1 MKRMLQLGLLAV
13 LTAGCGEGH
22 AIFNVDV
29 LSFMAGQVD
38 TVDYVAPPV
47 AGVYD
52 TTTTP
57 IEITM
62 FAGLGQSS
70 VDTVRIDA
78 AANLINTSGNAN
90 ITYEI
95 YFAAD
100 SASVY
105 TGLPQV
111 TTSGAVNG
119 AGITSMAGTATL
131 TDTLFSEPT
140 LWVGIRL
147 GLQNNTATVL
157 QGRMGMSAL
166 DLRIVLNDKVF

>member
-1 MKRMLQLGLLAV
+1 MRGAILKQRRCLLPATCGARGGGLMKRMLQLGLLAV

-78 AANLINTSGNAN
+78 TADLI
-90 ITYEI
+90 
-95 YFAAD
+95 
-100 SASVY
+100 
-105 TGLPQV
+105 
-111 TTSGAVNG
+111 
-119 AGITSMAGTATL
+119 
-131 TDTLFSEPT
+131 
-140 LWVGIRL
+140 
-147 GLQNNTATVL
+147 
-157 QGRMGMSAL
+157 
-166 DLRIVLNDKVF
+166 